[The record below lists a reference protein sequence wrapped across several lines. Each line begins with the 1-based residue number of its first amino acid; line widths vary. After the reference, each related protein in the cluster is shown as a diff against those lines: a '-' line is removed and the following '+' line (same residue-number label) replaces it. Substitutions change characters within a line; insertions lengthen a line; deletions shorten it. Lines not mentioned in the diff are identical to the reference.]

1 MRKGEGSELGRWE
14 KCVRVM
20 RWEKWEDSEVA
31 RLERWEGSEVAS
43 WERWEGRWKSIEM
56 GRWEVSGFI
65 QGSGSRVGPR
75 FHLFVSVNQQNEG
88 GGCVQDFLA
97 WPQEWKDS
105 P

>member
-43 WERWEGRWKSIEM
+43 WET
-56 GRWEVSGFI
+56 
-65 QGSGSRVGPR
+65 VG
-75 FHLFVSVNQQNEG
+75 G
-88 GGCVQDFLA
+88 
-97 WPQEWKDS
+97 
-105 P
+105 